1 MSAGAVAALVVG
13 FVTGYCCGRRCRKD
27 DDAPPG
33 GLHLPYPDTE
43 YEYFEQR
50 GGLAR
55 PMVPGGGHGGGA
67 PGGAMLVGTPGGGQT
82 LMLGG
87 GPGAPLLPAQTA
99 KLGDGRHEEVWIIKE
114 AIISL
119 VHRDTALILYLFARR

>member
-1 MSAGAVAALVVG
+1 MLLITVSAGAVAALVVG

-27 DDAPPG
+27 DGLPPS

-55 PMVPGGGHGGGA
+55 PMVPGGGHGTGIGPGGGGA
-67 PGGAMLVGTPGGGQT
+67 LLVGAQVGGGGGGQT

-99 KLGDGRHEEVWIIKE
+99 KIGDGRHEEVGGEFK
-114 AIISL
+114 A
-119 VHRDTALILYLFARR
+119 